1 MFSLTNHPVKI
12 NNYTARKELNGELRV
27 LAGTLTCETNCH
39 NSVLDQFDPALKA
52 LLYRKPDADEAP
64 PQSEIPLEV
73 TDGLTARRLPHVKPQ
88 VWDEDWP
95 GYSASF
101 SSGIK
106 LKDEITLGKL
116 KLSKLVFEALD
127 GGSVRISFTLT
138 IPAPLEWMVSGKL
151 DRLIQETVEMTLT
164 PPGENEP
171 AQSEIAA

>member
-1 MFSLTNHPVKI
+1 MFSLTTHPVKI

-27 LAGTLTCETNCH
+27 LAGTLTCETTQH
-39 NSVLDQFDPALKA
+39 NSILDSFDPALRA
-52 LLYRKPDADEAP
+52 LLYRKPDADETVQGELA
-64 PQSEIPLEV
+64 IEV

-106 LKDEITLGKL
+106 LKDEITLTKL

-127 GGSVRISFTLT
+127 GGSVRISFTLS

-164 PPGENEP
+164 PPGDEEP
-171 AQSEIAA
+171 EQAEMAA